1 MRTKKALCL
10 LAMGIAILMGSPLL
24 ALDSEMNRA
33 TLKGLRGVRV
43 LVEDLAS
50 EVEREGLVK
59 EQLQKSIEER
69 LRQAG
74 IRILTLEEAVKAPGE
89 PYLYVN
95 INVSFAKGGEVC
107 SYSIDEALIQNVT
120 LVRSPKQTTYA
131 ATWSTGG
138 VGLISRK
145 SLSELKESVG
155 EIADIFAKAFLSVN
169 PKK

>member
-1 MRTKKALCL
+1 MKAKALFL
-10 LAMGIAILMGSPLL
+10 LAVGIGILAVSPLF

-43 LVEDLAS
+43 LVEDLAP

-59 EQLQKSIEER
+59 DQIQKSIEER
-69 LRQAG
+69 LRQAE
-74 IRILTLEEAVKAPGE
+74 IKVLTQEEAMKVPGE

-95 INVSFAKGGEVC
+95 ININFAKGAEVC
-107 SYSIDEALIQNVT
+107 SYSIDAALIQNVT

-131 ATWSTGG
+131 VTWSTGG
-138 VGLISRK
+138 VGLVAKK
-145 SLSELKESVG
+145 SLSELKQSVE
-155 EIADIFAKAFLSVN
+155 EIADIFGKAFLSVN

>member
-1 MRTKKALCL
+1 MRRKRALCL
-10 LAMGIAILMGSPLL
+10 LAMGIGILIVSPLF

-59 EQLQKSIEER
+59 EQLQKGIEER

-74 IRILTLEEAVKAPGE
+74 IRILTQEEAVKAPGE

-95 INVSFAKGGEVC
+95 INVSFDKGREIC
-107 SYSIDEALIQNVT
+107 SYSIDAALIQNVT

-131 ATWSTGG
+131 VTWSTGG

-145 SLSELKESVG
+145 SLSELKESVE
-155 EIADIFAKAFLSVN
+155 EIADIFGKAFLSVN

>member
-1 MRTKKALCL
+1 MKAKALCL
-10 LAMGIAILMGSPLL
+10 LAMGMVIVMASPLL

-43 LVEDLAS
+43 LVEDLAP
-50 EVEREGLVK
+50 EVEREGLLKDQV
-59 EQLQKSIEER
+59 QKSIEER

-74 IRILTLEEAVKAPGE
+74 IRILTLEETAKTPGE

-95 INVSFAKGGEVC
+95 LNISFAKGGEIC
-107 SYSIDEALIQNVT
+107 SYSVDAALIQNVT
-120 LVRSPKQTTYA
+120 LVRSPRQTTYA
-131 ATWSTGG
+131 VTWSTGG
-138 VGLISRK
+138 VGLIAKK
-145 SLSELKESVG
+145 SLSELKESVE